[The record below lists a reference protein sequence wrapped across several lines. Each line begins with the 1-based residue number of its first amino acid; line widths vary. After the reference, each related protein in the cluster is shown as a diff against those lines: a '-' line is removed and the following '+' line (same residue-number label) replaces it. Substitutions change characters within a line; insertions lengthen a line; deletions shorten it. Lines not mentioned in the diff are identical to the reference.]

1 MRKKLLTLSKSNALI
16 FKVDTTKAGISDS
29 YSFRIPTIGGGYNY
43 TVDWGD
49 GFVNTGVTGNITHTY
64 STQGIKIIKITGVF
78 PRFYF
83 ANSGDK
89 LKLLSIINWGNIT
102 YSTVQNYAFWGCTN
116 LTSIAYGEWLNT
128 ITNGDIMFSDCTSL
142 TTLPSSITFASLTN
156 GDVMFNGSSIT
167 NIPNSIT
174 FANVTS
180 GDSMFRDCTSL
191 TTLPSSITF
200 ANVTNGGGMFNACA
214 SLTTLPSSITFASL
228 TSGSSMFRN
237 CTSLTTLPSS
247 ITFAS
252 LTNGVAM
259 FSSIINKS
267 NYSQLLINI
276 ASYNTNNNVTFNGG
290 GSKYNT
296 AGQTARNQLTGV
308 QGWVITDGGYEP

>member
-29 YSFRIPTIGGGYNY
+29 YSFRIPTISNDYNY

-78 PRFYF
+78 PSFYF

-89 LKLLSIINWGNIT
+89 LKLLNIINWGNIT
-102 YSTVQNYAFWGCTN
+102 YSTVQSYAFWGCTN

-128 ITNGDIMFSDCTSL
+128 ITNGD
-142 TTLPSSITFASLTN
+142 A
-156 GDVMFNGSSIT
+156 
-167 NIPNSIT
+167 
-174 FANVTS
+174 
-180 GDSMFRDCTSL
+180 
-191 TTLPSSITF
+191 
-200 ANVTNGGGMFNACA
+200 MFNACA
-214 SLTTLPSSITFASL
+214 
-228 TSGSSMFRN
+228 
-237 CTSLTTLPSS
+237 SLTTLPSS

>member
-102 YSTVQNYAFWGCTN
+102 YSTVQSYAFLGCTN

-128 ITNGDIMFSDCTSL
+128 ITDGG
-142 TTLPSSITFASLTN
+142 A
-156 GDVMFNGSSIT
+156 
-167 NIPNSIT
+167 
-174 FANVTS
+174 
-180 GDSMFRDCTSL
+180 MFRNCTL
-191 TTLPSSITF
+191 
-200 ANVTNGGGMFNACA
+200 
-214 SLTTLPSSITFASL
+214 LTTLPSSITFASL
-228 TSGSSMFRN
+228 TSGSYMFYA

>member
-29 YSFRIPTIGGGYNY
+29 YSFIIPTIGGGYNY

-64 STQGIKIIKITGVF
+64 STQGIKIIKITGFF

-102 YSTVQNYAFWGCTN
+102 YSTVQYYAFWGCTN

-128 ITNGDIMFSDCTSL
+128 ITNGE
-142 TTLPSSITFASLTN
+142 A
-156 GDVMFNGSSIT
+156 
-167 NIPNSIT
+167 
-174 FANVTS
+174 
-180 GDSMFRDCTSL
+180 
-191 TTLPSSITF
+191 
-200 ANVTNGGGMFNACA
+200 MFNACA

-228 TSGSSMFRN
+228 TNGSQMFENCTSLTTLPNSITSASLTNGYYMFGGSSITNIPSSITFASLTYGVAMFRN

-252 LTNGVAM
+252 
-259 FSSIINKS
+259 
-267 NYSQLLINI
+267 
-276 ASYNTNNNVTFNGG
+276 VTNGG
-290 GSKYNT
+290 GMFRDCTS
-296 AGQTARNQLTGV
+296 LTTLPSS
-308 QGWVITDGGYEP
+308 ITFASLTSGSYMFYACTSLTTLLHQHQDLSCYPCLKSVLITNYLLFTTNISLTVGLS

>member
-128 ITNGDIMFSDCTSL
+128 ITNGD
-142 TTLPSSITFASLTN
+142 A
-156 GDVMFNGSSIT
+156 
-167 NIPNSIT
+167 
-174 FANVTS
+174 
-180 GDSMFRDCTSL
+180 MFRDCTSL
-191 TTLPSSITF
+191 TTLP
-200 ANVTNGGGMFNACA
+200 N
-214 SLTTLPSSITFASL
+214 
-228 TSGSSMFRN
+228 
-237 CTSLTTLPSS
+237 S

>member
-1 MRKKLLTLSKSNALI
+1 MRKKLLTLSKSNALT

-89 LKLLSIINWGNIT
+89 LKLLNIINWGNIT

-128 ITNGDIMFSDCTSL
+128 ITNGDAMFRDCTSL

-156 GDVMFNGSSIT
+156 GSQMFQNCTSLT
-167 NIPNSIT
+167 TLPNSIT
-174 FANVTS
+174 FANVTN
-180 GDSMFRDCTSL
+180 GYYMFVNCTSL
-191 TTLPSSITF
+191 TTLPNSITF
-200 ANVTNGGGMFNACA
+200 ANVTNGVAMFYACA

-228 TSGSSMFRN
+228 T
-237 CTSLTTLPSS
+237 
-247 ITFAS
+247 
-252 LTNGVAM
+252 NGDAM

>member
-1 MRKKLLTLSKSNALI
+1 MYKEGLSGSYNTTTLQKKIEDGGIDNSRSDMGQPKGAHDAYKMNDSVYYPDKNGNIYISTIDNNVWSPIDYGWVKKTMRKKLLTLSKSNALI

-78 PRFYF
+78 PSFYF

-89 LKLLSIINWGNIT
+89 LKLLNIINWGNIT

-128 ITNGDIMFSDCTSL
+128 ITNGDSMFRDCTSL

-156 GDVMFNGSSIT
+156 GE
-167 NIPNSIT
+167 
-174 FANVTS
+174 
-180 GDSMFRDCTSL
+180 
-191 TTLPSSITF
+191 
-200 ANVTNGGGMFNACA
+200 
-214 SLTTLPSSITFASL
+214 
-228 TSGSSMFRN
+228 SMFRN

-252 LTNGVAM
+252 LTNGSYM
-259 FSSIINKS
+259 FNACASLTTLPSSI
-267 NYSQLLINI
+267 
-276 ASYNTNNNVTFNGG
+276 TFG
-290 GSKYNT
+290 T
-296 AGQTARNQLTGV
+296 IETGKQIGRAHV
-308 QGWVITDGGYEP
+308 

>member
-29 YSFRIPTIGGGYNY
+29 YSFIIPTIGGGYNY

-78 PRFYF
+78 PSFYF

-89 LKLLSIINWGNIT
+89 LKLLNIINWGNIT

-128 ITNGDIMFSDCTSL
+128 ITNGDSMFRDCTSL

-156 GDVMFNGSSIT
+156 GYAMFY
-167 NIPNSIT
+167 
-174 FANVTS
+174 
-180 GDSMFRDCTSL
+180 
-191 TTLPSSITF
+191 
-200 ANVTNGGGMFNACA
+200 ACA

-228 TSGSSMFRN
+228 TSGSQMFQN

-252 LTNGVAM
+252 LTSGVAM
-259 FSSIINKS
+259 FSSIIN
-267 NYSQLLINI
+267 
-276 ASYNTNNNVTFNGG
+276 
-290 GSKYNT
+290 
-296 AGQTARNQLTGV
+296 NQ
-308 QGWVITDGGYEP
+308 IIHNC

>member
-29 YSFRIPTIGGGYNY
+29 YSFRIPTISNDYNY

-102 YSTVQNYAFWGCTN
+102 YSTVQYYAFWGCTN

-128 ITNGDIMFSDCTSL
+128 ITNGE
-142 TTLPSSITFASLTN
+142 
-156 GDVMFNGSSIT
+156 
-167 NIPNSIT
+167 
-174 FANVTS
+174 
-180 GDSMFRDCTSL
+180 SMFRDCTSL

-200 ANVTNGGGMFNACA
+200 ASLTYGYYMFYACASLTTLPCSITFASLTSGSFMFFACA

-228 TSGSSMFRN
+228 T
-237 CTSLTTLPSS
+237 
-247 ITFAS
+247 
-252 LTNGVAM
+252 NGHLM
-259 FSSIINKS
+259 
-267 NYSQLLINI
+267 
-276 ASYNTNNNVTFNGG
+276 
-290 GSKYNT
+290 
-296 AGQTARNQLTGV
+296 
-308 QGWVITDGGYEP
+308 

>member
-102 YSTVQNYAFWGCTN
+102 YSTVQSYAFWGCTN

-128 ITNGDIMFSDCTSL
+128 ITNGY
-142 TTLPSSITFASLTN
+142 N
-156 GDVMFNGSSIT
+156 
-167 NIPNSIT
+167 
-174 FANVTS
+174 
-180 GDSMFRDCTSL
+180 
-191 TTLPSSITF
+191 
-200 ANVTNGGGMFNACA
+200 MFNACA

-228 TSGSSMFRN
+228 TSGGQMFQG
-237 CTSLTTLPSS
+237 CTIS
-247 ITFAS
+247 
-252 LTNGVAM
+252 
-259 FSSIINKS
+259 
-267 NYSQLLINI
+267 
-276 ASYNTNNNVTFNGG
+276 
-290 GSKYNT
+290 
-296 AGQTARNQLTGV
+296 
-308 QGWVITDGGYEP
+308 

>member
-29 YSFRIPTIGGGYNY
+29 YSFIIPTIGGGYNY

-128 ITNGDIMFSDCTSL
+128 ITNGDAMFY
-142 TTLPSSITFASLTN
+142 
-156 GDVMFNGSSIT
+156 
-167 NIPNSIT
+167 
-174 FANVTS
+174 
-180 GDSMFRDCTSL
+180 
-191 TTLPSSITF
+191 
-200 ANVTNGGGMFNACA
+200 ACA

-228 TSGSSMFRN
+228 TSGVNMFRN

-252 LTNGVAM
+252 LTNGYYMFDGSSITNMPSSITFASLTNGGAM

>member
-1 MRKKLLTLSKSNALI
+1 M
-16 FKVDTTKAGISDS
+16 F
-29 YSFRIPTIGGGYNY
+29 
-43 TVDWGD
+43 
-49 GFVNTGVTGNITHTY
+49 
-64 STQGIKIIKITGVF
+64 
-78 PRFYF
+78 
-83 ANSGDK
+83 
-89 LKLLSIINWGNIT
+89 
-102 YSTVQNYAFWGCTN
+102 QN
-116 LTSIAYGEWLNT
+116 
-128 ITNGDIMFSDCTSL
+128 CTSL

-156 GDVMFNGSSIT
+156 GYY
-167 NIPNSIT
+167 
-174 FANVTS
+174 
-180 GDSMFRDCTSL
+180 
-191 TTLPSSITF
+191 
-200 ANVTNGGGMFNACA
+200 MFNA
-214 SLTTLPSSITFASL
+214 
-228 TSGSSMFRN
+228 

-308 QGWVITDGGYEP
+308 QGWVITD